1 MTRNELYAIIQGS
14 NKPTFDEK
22 LKFLERQ
29 LLSSYSE
36 DDIRIN
42 IRKQKIAKI
51 KHSFKQ
57 KSLSARK

>member
-36 DDIRIN
+36 DDIRIQY
-42 IRKQKIAKI
+42 KKAKDRQNKTQLQAKMVI
-51 KHSFKQ
+51 S
-57 KSLSARK
+57 S

>member
-22 LKFLERQ
+22 LKFLEQQ

-36 DDIRIN
+36 DDIRIQY
-42 IRKQKIAKI
+42 KKAKDRQNKTQLQAKMVI
-51 KHSFKQ
+51 S
-57 KSLSARK
+57 S